1 MKTLTLPES
10 EIITLADAAKKH
22 GTVELAIAIGIGKS
36 QLYRILRGHNRITP
50 ATADKINAWLSTGI
64 PKLKPEKRP
73 SKSRNLATSQ
83 SRDLADR
90 PADPVCPSR
99 PSGPERPATAWDDLE
114 FLVIAACKVAEAIAQ
129 GRLKNIRIAIDG
141 RMISCGD

>member
-64 PKLKPEKRP
+64 PKPKQEKRP
-73 SKSRNLATSQ
+73 AGPSDDRSNPVIDWNDPKFLRLA
-83 SRDLADR
+83 A
-90 PADPVCPSR
+90 V
-99 PSGPERPATAWDDLE
+99 E
-114 FLVIAACKVAEAIAQ
+114 VAAAILQ
-129 GRLKNIRIAIDG
+129 GRLTNISIKIG
-141 RMISCGD
+141 GHSKCGD